1 MYSLNGAQRE
11 VMVEN
16 NQVICVLPQQR
27 FAFSSNN
34 SKRSSFP
41 ISLPD
46 ELDVLESQYQFDIV
60 SSDRVAG
67 RTTQVVAI
75 KPRDKFRFGYQLW
88 VDDKTHL
95 VLRSALVGDDGGFL
109 EQLIFTEIDVRS
121 DIEVIFLVNDPPV
134 VHTSLSPTAVK
145 GEVSVNVRNSQW
157 KVINPPAGFKQILHN
172 RYPKGSRQT
181 EHIIFSDGLANV
193 SVFLESLDDSNTAL
207 LEGPARMDA
216 TNAFGVVVNKHQ
228 AIVVGEVP
236 LITVQQIAHSI
247 KYDSNDEAT
256 SDR

>member
-1 MYSLNGAQRE
+1 
-11 VMVEN
+11 
-16 NQVICVLPQQR
+16 
-27 FAFSSNN
+27 
-34 SKRSSFP
+34 
-41 ISLPD
+41 
-46 ELDVLESQYQFDIV
+46 
-60 SSDRVAG
+60 
-67 RTTQVVAI
+67 
-75 KPRDKFRFGYQLW
+75 
-88 VDDKTHL
+88 
-95 VLRSALVGDDGGFL
+95 VGDDGLFQ

-121 DIEVIFLVNDPPV
+121 AVEVISLVNDPPV
-134 VHTSLSPTAVK
+134 VHTSLFSPEVK
-145 GEVSVNVRNSQW
+145 GEGSVAVDNSPW
-157 KVINPPAGFKQILHN
+157 RINKPPAGFKEVLHN